1 MKNIIKLFVIVF
13 VGILLCGCSPADR
26 DKVIKYLNEK
36 EVFKDKNNSYV
47 LDKKSIIMDK
57 TSPKHKKYYSYAWK
71 VNAKINNNDVEFYV
85 LDLPY
90 YHEWVSYDLEDTLN
104 NSLTPIALNNVKMN
118 NFKLKKVDNS
128 YLKKRYPTA
137 PQKIIDDLNDNVL
150 ITYISS
156 YNEINDRYN
165 ELQEIYNDASNL
177 NWKNIE
183 YKYNIYLDYNL
194 NDELINDYR
203 SFYSFNSL
211 EQLNEK
217 IGYFKRNILED
228 IIMLQIDK
236 YLNDID
242 NETIS
247 NMINSYTYRIG
258 IKNDNV
264 ENGFD
269 LIDDLIAYNGKISY
283 GTLFKLLKK
292 YNKNVFGTS
301 DNFVFV
307 KENNEIYNFSY
318 GYYDNVKDEEYKD
331 GTRPVYYFLLNG
343 KKTQIKDNYNY
354 KPYLSFEEVKNITGL
369 DVIKL
374 IYSEERGI
382 RIDI

>member
-47 LDKKSIIMDK
+47 LDKKSIIIDK
-57 TSPKHKKYYSYAWK
+57 TIDTKYHTYAWR
-71 VNAKINNNDVEFYV
+71 VNAKINNNKVEFYV
-85 LDLPY
+85 LDLPKYQEWHY
-90 YHEWVSYDLEDTLN
+90 YELDDTLN
-104 NSLTPIALNNVKMN
+104 NNLMSIALNNIKMN
-118 NFKLKKVDNS
+118 NFKLKTMDYS
-128 YLKKRYPTA
+128 YLKKEYPTA

-150 ITYISS
+150 ITYINS

-165 ELQEIYNDASNL
+165 ELQEIYNYTYNL
-177 NWKNIE
+177 NWKNI
-183 YKYNIYLDYNL
+183 KYNYDIFLDYNL
-194 NDELINDYR
+194 NDELINDHLSFR
-203 SFYSFNSL
+203 SFDSL
-211 EQLNEK
+211 EKLNVS
-217 IGYFKRNILED
+217 IGYLKRNMLEN
-228 IIMLQIDK
+228 IIMLQIDD

-242 NETIS
+242 NESIS

-264 ENGFD
+264 ENGYD
-269 LIDDLIAYNGKISY
+269 LIDDLIAYNAKGEISY
-283 GTLFKLLKK
+283 GTLYKLLKK
-292 YNKNVFGTS
+292 YNKNVFGIS

-331 GTRPVYYFLLNG
+331 GIRPVYYYLLNG
-343 KKTQIKDNYNY
+343 KKTQIKVNYNY

-369 DVIKL
+369 DIIKL

-382 RIDI
+382 RIDT